1 VRQLVLGLCNPS
13 TPSSETNDAFGP
25 ADNARQRELAE
36 EAARLPVSSDPLV
49 LTGAERR
56 DPLLATVPA
65 VLAPHAFAAFGA
77 AATAAPSGKGE
88 PHVATPTP
96 LDSTAQRLV
105 ELRGR
110 LLRGALEVEQ
120 LHTRYVAALSGVRKP
135 LLAALVAA
143 DAAAVPEAA
152 SA

>member
-13 TPSSETNDAFGP
+13 IPSSETDDAFGP

-36 EAARLPVSSDPLV
+36 EAARLPVSSDPFV

-77 AATAAPSGKGE
+77 TTAAFSGKGE
-88 PHVATPTP
+88 PHAATSTP